1 MKLPRR
7 RFLHLIVGAAVLPTV
22 SRMAWAQTYPTRP
35 VRILVGTAPGGTV
48 DTVAR
53 LTGQWLSEH
62 LGQPFVIENRPGAA
76 SNMAAE
82 AVARATPDGY
92 TLLLS
97 PVAMAINPSLYGHLN
112 YDFLR
117 DIAPIASLV
126 HVPLVMV
133 VHPSVPARTVPEFIA
148 YARANPGR
156 LNYASPGNGTS
167 PHLSGELFKRSTH
180 VDMVHVPYR
189 GGSPAYTD
197 LLSGR
202 VQVMFDLLPSSIAS
216 IRGGKLRGLAVTT
229 AARVAA
235 LPDVPTL
242 GEFVPGYETS
252 TWQGICAPR
261 NTPAEIIG
269 KLNKEINA
277 ALVDPMVEARLA
289 DLGAVTFISS
299 PAEFGNFIAGET
311 EKWAKVVKLAGIRAD

>member
-1 MKLPRR
+1 
-7 RFLHLIVGAAVLPTV
+7 
-22 SRMAWAQTYPTRP
+22 
-35 VRILVGTAPGGTV
+35 
-48 DTVAR
+48 
-53 LTGQWLSEH
+53 
-62 LGQPFVIENRPGAA
+62 
-76 SNMAAE
+76 MAAE
-82 AVARATPDGY
+82 AVARAAPDGY

-117 DIAPIASLV
+117 DIAPVASLV

-133 VHPSVPARTVPEFIA
+133 VHPSVPARTIPEFIA
-148 YARANPGR
+148 YARANPGK

-167 PHLSGELFKRSTH
+167 PHLSGELFKWSTR

-189 GGSPAYTD
+189 GGAPAYTD

-216 IRGGKLRGLAVTT
+216 IRAGKLRGLAVTT

-261 NTPAEIIG
+261 DTPAEVVG
-269 KLNKEINA
+269 KLNKEVNA
-277 ALVDPMVEARLA
+277 ALVDPKIEARLA
-289 DLGAVTFISS
+289 DLGAATFISS
-299 PAEFGNFIAGET
+299 AAEFGKFIADET